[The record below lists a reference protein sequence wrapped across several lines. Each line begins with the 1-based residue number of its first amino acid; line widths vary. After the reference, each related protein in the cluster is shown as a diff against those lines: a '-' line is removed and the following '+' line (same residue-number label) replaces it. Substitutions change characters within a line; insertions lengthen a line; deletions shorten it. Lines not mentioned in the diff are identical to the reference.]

1 MRYRVARG
9 WSQVDLARELG
20 VARRTVQNW
29 ERERVPPG
37 KVGRVAEI
45 LGVPLE
51 ELREPVPEGP
61 DAEVGRLVKKHGLR
75 AVLNAVARA
84 VDA

>member
-1 MRYRVARG
+1 VR
-9 WSQVDLARELG
+9 
-20 VARRTVQNW
+20 
-29 ERERVPPG
+29 
-37 KVGRVAEI
+37 VGRVAEI

-61 DAEVGRLVKKHGLR
+61 DAEVGRLVRQHGLR